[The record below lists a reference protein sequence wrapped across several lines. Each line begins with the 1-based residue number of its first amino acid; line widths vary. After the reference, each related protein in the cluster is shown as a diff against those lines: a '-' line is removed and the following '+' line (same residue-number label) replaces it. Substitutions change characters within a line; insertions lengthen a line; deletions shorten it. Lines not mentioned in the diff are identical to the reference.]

1 VTRAERVDAAPVAA
15 KLAEEGGEGMVR
27 RGRLAP
33 APQALVN

>member
-1 VTRAERVDAAPVAA
+1 MERVTRAERVDAAPVA
-15 KLAEEGGEGMVR
+15 KRDGRVR